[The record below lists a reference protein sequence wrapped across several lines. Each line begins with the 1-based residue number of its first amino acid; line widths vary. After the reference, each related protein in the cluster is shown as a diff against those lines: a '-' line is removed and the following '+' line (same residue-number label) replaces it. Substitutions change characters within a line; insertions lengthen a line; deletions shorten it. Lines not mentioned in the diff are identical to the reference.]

1 MVYVTA
7 LETPAEGV
15 STTQPL
21 SNTARLACHQGQHV
35 VSKHIPET
43 DRVGLQPPLVA

>member
-21 SNTARLACHQGQHV
+21 SNTARDSHAIKVSTLLANASQRRTEWDSSH
-35 VSKHIPET
+35 P
-43 DRVGLQPPLVA
+43 